1 MLIKLAL
8 NGIKSRW
15 KDYLVLFSG
24 LVIASAIFYMFE
36 ALATNQNFIKQN
48 TTISAA
54 VIIFQL
60 GSILLAII
68 TLVYILYANSFLMTM
83 RQRTYATYMM
93 LGAKSGKI
101 GQLIFMETLI
111 IGVVATLIGIVVG
124 TGLAYGVGTLL
135 MQRMGGAIHSF
146 QPLYPLAVFITLAF
160 FMVLFLIAAIIN
172 RRQLLKQPI
181 LKLLH
186 SSNTPTAIKHRPVVW
201 LIEAIV
207 GVLLLATG
215 YWAMV
220 HLGVLGLV
228 LALVTIVLGS
238 YFVFNALAIWVL
250 SLLRNAKLASKGLN
264 KFTIAQLTFRIHDYT
279 RLLSMVSILFAL
291 ALGAITVGM
300 GYYNQIPLMADNAP
314 DAYDAVV
321 YNPTQAELRTIN
333 DLHVKSRS
341 QYTFKTTSGAVYW
354 NRSEFD
360 KDPLLMV
367 DPERSGLGDVTYVKA
382 DVAKM
387 ANPDTNEYL
396 RLRDILL
403 PDMRQ
408 RDSKVVTAAEF
419 NRVGGPSYQVTAL
432 KVQNFRNDLPTIK
445 ALFNS
450 QAKRFPQIKQDDG
463 SYKYAFYTQLNG
475 LFSGLEFMGFFL
487 GIAFLAML
495 ASCLMFK
502 ILSGAA
508 NDVQRYRM
516 LRKVGARQK
525 LLHQAIRREVGVLF
539 LLPGILGVIHVLFG
553 LRMFQ
558 AIMVQPYYKIW
569 IPFSIFLVLY
579 ALYYLITTYLYRNI
593 VLRK

>member
-48 TTISAA
+48 TTIGAA

-111 IGVVATLIGIVVG
+111 IGIVATLLGIVVG

-135 MQRMGGAIHSF
+135 MQRMGGTIHNF
-146 QPLYPLAVFITLAF
+146 QPLYPLAIFITLAF

-215 YWAMV
+215 YWAMI

-228 LALVTIVLGS
+228 LALITIVLGS

-264 KFTIAQLTFRIHDYT
+264 KFTIA
-279 RLLSMVSILFAL
+279 
-291 ALGAITVGM
+291 
-300 GYYNQIPLMADNAP
+300 
-314 DAYDAVV
+314 
-321 YNPTQAELRTIN
+321 
-333 DLHVKSRS
+333 
-341 QYTFKTTSGAVYW
+341 
-354 NRSEFD
+354 
-360 KDPLLMV
+360 
-367 DPERSGLGDVTYVKA
+367 
-382 DVAKM
+382 
-387 ANPDTNEYL
+387 
-396 RLRDILL
+396 
-403 PDMRQ
+403 
-408 RDSKVVTAAEF
+408 
-419 NRVGGPSYQVTAL
+419 
-432 KVQNFRNDLPTIK
+432 
-445 ALFNS
+445 
-450 QAKRFPQIKQDDG
+450 
-463 SYKYAFYTQLNG
+463 
-475 LFSGLEFMGFFL
+475 
-487 GIAFLAML
+487 
-495 ASCLMFK
+495 
-502 ILSGAA
+502 
-508 NDVQRYRM
+508 
-516 LRKVGARQK
+516 
-525 LLHQAIRREVGVLF
+525 
-539 LLPGILGVIHVLFG
+539 
-553 LRMFQ
+553 
-558 AIMVQPYYKIW
+558 
-569 IPFSIFLVLY
+569 
-579 ALYYLITTYLYRNI
+579 
-593 VLRK
+593 